1 MLYVHITWTESDVY
15 LFQISVTWISNKKL
29 ERITVFQAIIKK
41 KNILHIPIPEWTVK
55 NDIKVYEVPG
65 YHCHCNVLWQL
76 DSGNDDGVK
85 LTYKLLG
92 L

>member
-1 MLYVHITWTESDVY
+1 MCTYFKLVLHGYQIKNWKGLLY
-15 LFQISVTWISNKKL
+15 FKL
-29 ERITVFQAIIKK
+29 WLKK